1 VIELHGLTKVYR
13 VGEREVRALDGIDLE
28 VPDGEFVV
36 VMGPSGCGKSTLLNL
51 IGGIDAPTGGRV
63 VVDGE
68 DVSRMGDRAL
78 TAFRRSKVGF
88 VFQSFNLVSTL
99 TAAENV
105 ELALRLRGLR
115 GAASR
120 EEAGRFLELVGVGEL
135 ADRFPSEMS
144 GGQQQRAAIARA
156 LAKEPTV
163 LLADEPTGS
172 IDRASGRVVVTALR
186 DSAKQLGRTT
196 VLATHDPSLAEV
208 ADRLVTLVDGRVT
221 EDRQQRGG
229 GSGGGGGGSGG
240 DGGGSGGAGG
250 GGDEA
255 AGAGG

>member
-1 VIELHGLTKVYR
+1 MIELKGLSKVYR
-13 VGEREVRALDGIDLE
+13 TGEREVRALDGIDME
-28 VPDGEFVV
+28 IPDGEFIV

-51 IGGIDAPTGGRV
+51 IGGIDAPTGGLV

-68 DVSRMGDRAL
+68 DVSGMADRAL
-78 TAFRRSKVGF
+78 TAYRRSKVGF

-105 ELALRLRGLR
+105 ELALRLRGMR

-120 EEAGRFLELVGVGEL
+120 EEAGRFLGLVGVGEL
-135 ADRFPSEMS
+135 ADRFPSEIS
-144 GGQQQRAAIARA
+144 GGQQQRVAIARA

-172 IDRASGRVVVTALR
+172 IDRASGKVVVTALR
-186 DSAKQLGRTT
+186 DSAKRLGRTT

-208 ADRLVTLVDGRVT
+208 ADRVVTLVDGRVT
-221 EDRQQRGG
+221 EDRRQRGG
-229 GSGGGGGGSGG
+229 GGGESETTSGG
-240 DGGGSGGAGG
+240 
-250 GGDEA
+250 
-255 AGAGG
+255 